1 MYLQR
6 SLALRHHLKS
16 GQTCDAFDAPVWF
29 RGTEML
35 SQLVLVLLMHRL
47 QQALVVRSFEKMT
60 AEAEAEVEA
69 MACLWRSS
77 LATAVRRK
85 TGSG

>member
-1 MYLQR
+1 
-6 SLALRHHLKS
+6 
-16 GQTCDAFDAPVWF
+16 
-29 RGTEML
+29 ML

-47 QQALVVRSFEKMT
+47 QQALVARSFEKMT
-60 AEAEAEVEA
+60 AEAEAEAEVEA